1 MADDLKDR
9 GAQDR
14 ARISINE
21 EHEVRYWTEA
31 LNVSEAQL
39 RAAVSAVG
47 VGADAVRQFLGRE

>member
-14 ARISINE
+14 ARININE

-31 LNVSEAQL
+31 LGVNEQQL
-39 RAAVSAVG
+39 RAAVAEVG
-47 VGADAVRQFLGRE
+47 VSADEVRRLLGKS

>member
-47 VGADAVRQFLGRE
+47 VGAEAVRQFLGRE